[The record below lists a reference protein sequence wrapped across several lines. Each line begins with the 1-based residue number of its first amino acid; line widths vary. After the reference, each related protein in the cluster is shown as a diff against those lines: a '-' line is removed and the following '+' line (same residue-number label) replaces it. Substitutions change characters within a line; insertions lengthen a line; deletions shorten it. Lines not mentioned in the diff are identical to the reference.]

1 MEGMEQD
8 INDAL
13 NALHSSLDGVTDSVE
28 MLSHTRAS
36 NQRVNDLQAWVRESV
51 DHLGAVLEQ
60 EMAARRQADVEMK
73 VFAIHRMQKVRRR
86 VVCPRCSDDRAHCSR
101 DRVSATSLH
110 VTSRRLCLVLPIVSC
125 VRLVMEGGLVRG
137 RG

>member
-86 VVCPRCSDDRAHCSR
+86 VACPRCSHCSR
-101 DRVSATSLH
+101 DRVCETSLH
-110 VTSRRLCLVLPIVSC
+110 VTSRQLCLVLPIVSC
-125 VRLVMEGGLVRG
+125 VRLVMEGAWLGGGCDFGL
-137 RG
+137 